1 MFKLAVEA
9 AELPHHPLSFSP
21 LVAAWVRTFCQ
32 QSAAPAAWAAQ
43 MPRASGAL
51 GERSVSLDISSGDC
65 GLLPVAAAVEPCRL
79 EHFSAPIGLSLS
91 YRPSLRCVGGCVFQG
106 RYKAIAVEKNAHLL
120 ESARYV
126 VLEPVR
132 ARMVHTPGEWPWN
145 SYRAMVGETDLP
157 EWLEIRRIL
166 TAFSETGR
174 QAAERYARFVA

>member
-1 MFKLAVEA
+1 M
-9 AELPHHPLSFSP
+9 
-21 LVAAWVRTFCQ
+21 
-32 QSAAPAAWAAQ
+32 
-43 MPRASGAL
+43 
-51 GERSVSLDISSGDC
+51 
-65 GLLPVAAAVEPCRL
+65 
-79 EHFSAPIGLSLS
+79 
-91 YRPSLRCVGGCVFQG
+91 
-106 RYKAIAVEKNAHLL
+106 EKNAHLL